1 MVFRVFGFCAHLQIL
16 QIPHLALFQI
26 PTNYPFYNINRGESG
41 NRWGGQVF
49 LCTQPCHSL
58 ELYHAPFVLADV
70 PALGVV
76 QNRPK
81 SNFRKE
87 PPPACDRRGEVVPEI
102 CTLVIAPLVLH
113 VNPPAS
119 APRPF
124 SQPSTSTPGGRL
136 AGRVHYCCCVDQATR
151 RGDQRHCSLE
161 GDACRVCGAHA

>member
-1 MVFRVFGFCAHLQIL
+1 MQGCLPHCGLRRLPSQHSTITRVWFSLTLSADDMGHRKSVSTTFKALGIQRVFVRYSKVFGMVFRVFGFCAHLQIL

-49 LCTQPCHSL
+49 RCTQPCHFL

-87 PPPACDRRGEVVPEI
+87 PPPA
-102 CTLVIAPLVLH
+102 
-113 VNPPAS
+113 
-119 APRPF
+119 
-124 SQPSTSTPGGRL
+124 
-136 AGRVHYCCCVDQATR
+136 
-151 RGDQRHCSLE
+151 
-161 GDACRVCGAHA
+161 

>member
-49 LCTQPCHSL
+49 LCTQPCHFL

-87 PPPACDRRGEVVPEI
+87 PPPACDRRGEVAPEI
-102 CTLVIAPLVLH
+102 CTLVIASLVVH
-113 VNPPAS
+113 VNPPA
-119 APRPF
+119 
-124 SQPSTSTPGGRL
+124 
-136 AGRVHYCCCVDQATR
+136 
-151 RGDQRHCSLE
+151 
-161 GDACRVCGAHA
+161 